1 MNVTIGTDPEL
12 FLKDTRTGTVMPA
25 VGLIG
30 GTKGE
35 PIPIPELGKGFG
47 LQEDNVMVE
56 FNIPPATQ
64 ARHFSRRIRNV
75 LDHITRLVHTSQE
88 NMTLDVGACAR
99 LFRYEQLDTPQAKMF
114 GCSVDYNA
122 HEQGQAWPTVR
133 AEMLDEEEGAWRF
146 AGGHVHLGYT
156 STVPQFVAASFADV
170 FLGLPSVG
178 LDQQGLRR
186 TLYGQAGRYRPTE
199 WGIEYR
205 TLSNF
210 WIWDPQLS
218 EQIGQRALTL
228 CNILES
234 HPEETLQQWYAEIPW
249 TDVRKAINTEDEPL
263 AADLITYFS
272 HDLGIG
278 GL

>member
-1 MNVTIGTDPEL
+1 MSITIGTDPEL
-12 FLKDTRTGTVMPA
+12 FLKDTRTGMVMPA

-35 PIPIPELGKGFG
+35 PIPVPDLGKGFG

-56 FNIPPATQ
+56 FNIPPAATS
-64 ARHFSRRIRNV
+64 RHFARRVSNM
-75 LDHITRLVHTSQE
+75 LSHITQLVHTSQE

-99 LFRYEQLDTPQAKMF
+99 LFSSEQLNTAQAMVF

-122 HEQGQAWPTVR
+122 HEAGQAWPTVR
-133 AEMLDEEEGAWRF
+133 PEMLEDEDGAWRF

-156 STVPQFVAASFADV
+156 SAVPQFVAASFADV

-186 TLYGQAGRYRPTE
+186 KLYGQAGRYRPTE

-210 WIWDPQLS
+210 WIWDTYLC
-218 EQIGQRALTL
+218 EQVGARAIALCSTL
-228 CNILES
+228 EF
-234 HPEETLQQWYAEIPW
+234 PEEAVQKWYAEIPW
-249 TDVRKAINTEDEPL
+249 IDVRRAINDEDEQL
-263 AADLITYFS
+263 AADLITYCT
-272 HDLGIG
+272 HDLGLG
-278 GL
+278 GI